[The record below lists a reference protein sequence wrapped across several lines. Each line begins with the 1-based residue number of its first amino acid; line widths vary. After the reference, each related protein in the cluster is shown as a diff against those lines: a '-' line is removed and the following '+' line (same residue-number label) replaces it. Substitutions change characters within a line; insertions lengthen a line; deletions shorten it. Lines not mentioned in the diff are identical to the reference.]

1 MSLTIVSAKRLFLQK
16 DFHEDLIEVKSIFLF
31 ASLRT
36 ETSGLLR
43 LRLLIPNGGYC
54 FTFALIHSQYGFFF
68 FIYFSF
74 FILERLSGRKSHPD
88 PGIKKKLLVFFRVDF
103 HLVRVDFHLD
113 RVDFHLEIG
122 FDSFRNLQVDKF
134 LSKLTV
140 SATLETIFPRSIRT
154 SPSSSWSHLSWR
166 RSTLAIIL
174 RCPNRIKAYVG
185 VPRATQSVLIISRV
199 V

>member
-1 MSLTIVSAKRLFLQK
+1 MYSRSYIG
-16 DFHEDLIEVKSIFLF
+16 SILLLC
-31 ASLRT
+31 LR
-36 ETSGLLR
+36 G
-43 LRLLIPNGGYC
+43 
-54 FTFALIHSQYGFFF
+54 AW
-68 FIYFSF
+68 
-74 FILERLSGRKSHPD
+74 
-88 PGIKKKLLVFFRVDF
+88 FRVGMTGWSDF
-103 HLVRVDFHLD
+103 GGSESDGFMNLV

-140 SATLETIFPRSIRT
+140 SATLETSFPRSIRT

-174 RCPNRIKAYVG
+174 TCPNRIKAYVG